1 METVPG
7 WATTLGL
14 APAPLPESGPAPTT
28 STSPPPVRGATALT
42 QTPPLPDTG
51 TTYPNQRTFNK
62 MQQRHDTIDLE

>member
-28 STSPPPVRGATALT
+28 STSPPPVREATAQT

-51 TTYPNQRTFNK
+51 TYPKSWTFNK
-62 MQQRHDTIDLE
+62 MQQRHGTVDNE